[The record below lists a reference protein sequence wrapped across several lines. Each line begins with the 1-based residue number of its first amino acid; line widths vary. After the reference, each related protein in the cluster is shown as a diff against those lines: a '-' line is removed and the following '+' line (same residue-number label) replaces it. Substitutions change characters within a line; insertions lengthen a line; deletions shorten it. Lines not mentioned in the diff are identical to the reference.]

1 MTEKVELQ
9 VKARG
14 ERPEYFADPA
24 VDKVLSITLAL
35 AGEVVVLRERLDTLE
50 RLLAAGDPVSGS
62 DIDDYQPDRS
72 VREARDAWR
81 EDFFKAVLRCIHQER
96 EELERTA
103 ADRASPYDEGIREVL
118 SDG

>member
-35 AGEVVVLRERLDTLE
+35 AGEVMVLRERLDTLE
-50 RLLAAGDPVSGS
+50 RLLAAGDPVSRS
-62 DIDDYQPDRS
+62 DIYDYQPDRS
-72 VREARDAWR
+72 VREARDVWR
-81 EDFFKAVLRCIHQER
+81 VAHPARSVFLMVPRPGRPSAPICRQI
-96 EELERTA
+96 
-103 ADRASPYDEGIREVL
+103 
-118 SDG
+118 